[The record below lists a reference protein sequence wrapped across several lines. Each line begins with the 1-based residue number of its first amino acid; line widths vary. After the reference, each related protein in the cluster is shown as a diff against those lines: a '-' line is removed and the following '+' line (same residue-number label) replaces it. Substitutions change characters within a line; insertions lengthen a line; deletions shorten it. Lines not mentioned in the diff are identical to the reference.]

1 MQLYPIEHHSWVAID
16 IHHNLGEQATLSSN
30 KIRLT
35 HKAGSTNKAA
45 SAYKTG
51 SMSCRQLLKKL
62 QQALNLT
69 GELMEANFPYHFITA
84 NGFTWYV
91 SFSHS
96 RQHAA
101 VLISPYT
108 NIGIDVEDTAIS
120 HQVASRFFSPHEYQ
134 WLNQKPAVNQAVLL
148 NLLWRLK
155 ECSIKTH
162 QNVDKQL
169 IKELKHDV
177 LDEWGEEVIN
187 QLIGAHEINAKDK
200 SKNKPKNKPI
210 QCVQTDY
217 KIIGNFNS
225 QPCSFIIVNR

>member
-16 IHHNLGEQATLSSN
+16 IHHNSGEQATLSSN

-35 HKAGSTNKAA
+35 HKAGSSN
-45 SAYKTG
+45 KTG

-69 GELMEANFPYHFITA
+69 GELMDANFPYHFITA
-84 NGFTWYV
+84 DGYTWYV

-108 NIGIDVEDTAIS
+108 NIGVDVEDSAIS

-134 WLNQKPAVNQAVLL
+134 WLNQKPAVNQAVLR

-155 ECSIKTH
+155 ECAIKTH
-162 QNVDKQL
+162 QNANKQL

-177 LDEWGEEVIN
+177 LDELGEEVIN
-187 QLIGAHEINAKDK
+187 QLIGIDEINAKDK
-200 SKNKPKNKPI
+200 PI
-210 QCVQTDY
+210 QCVQNDA
-217 KIIGNFNS
+217 KIVGNFS
-225 QPCSFIIVNR
+225 SKPCSFIIVNR

>member
-1 MQLYPIEHHSWVAID
+1 MQFYPIKDHSWVAID
-16 IHHNLGEQATLSSN
+16 IHHNLGEQATLSTN
-30 KIRLT
+30 KIR
-35 HKAGSTNKAA
+35 SINKAA
-45 SAYKTG
+45 STHKTG
-51 SMSCRQLLKKL
+51 SMYCRQLLKNL
-62 QQALNLT
+62 QQALNVT
-69 GELMEANFPYHFITA
+69 GELMDANFPYHFITA
-84 NGFTWYV
+84 DGYTWYV

-108 NIGIDVEDTAIS
+108 NIGIDVEDSAIS

-155 ECSIKTH
+155 ECAIKTH
-162 QNVDKQL
+162 QHADKQL

-187 QLIGAHEINAKDK
+187 QLIGVDEISTKD
-200 SKNKPKNKPI
+200 KPI
-210 QCVQTDY
+210 QCVQTDA
-217 KIIGNFNS
+217 KIVGNFS
-225 QPCSFIIVNR
+225 SKPCSFIIVNR

>member
-1 MQLYPIEHHSWVAID
+1 MQLYPIENHSWVAID
-16 IHHNLGEQATLSSN
+16 IHHNLGEQATLLTH

-35 HKAGSTNKAA
+35 HKAASTNKAA

-51 SMSCRQLLKKL
+51 SMYCRQLLKKL

-69 GELMEANFPYHFITA
+69 GELMDTNFPYHFITA
-84 NGFTWYV
+84 DGYTWYV

-108 NIGIDVEDTAIS
+108 NIGIDVEDSAIS
-120 HQVASRFFSPHEYQ
+120 HHVASRFFSPHEYQ
-134 WLNQKPAVNQAVLL
+134 WLNQKPAVNQAVLR

-155 ECSIKTH
+155 ECAIKTH
-162 QNVDKQL
+162 QNADKQL

-187 QLIGAHEINAKDK
+187 QLIGVNEINAKDK
-200 SKNKPKNKPI
+200 AKDKPI
-210 QCVQTDY
+210 QCVQTDA
-217 KIIGNFNS
+217 KIIGNFSS

>member
-16 IHHNLGEQATLSSN
+16 IHHNLGEQATL
-30 KIRLT
+30 LT
-35 HKAGSTNKAA
+35 HKAGSNHK
-45 SAYKTG
+45 SG
-51 SMSCRQLLKKL
+51 SRYCRQLLKKL

-84 NGFTWYV
+84 DGYTWYV

-101 VLISPYT
+101 VLISPYDH
-108 NIGIDVEDTAIS
+108 IGIDVEDSAIS
-120 HQVASRFFSPHEYQ
+120 HQVVTRFFSPHEYL
-134 WLNQKPAVNQAVLL
+134 WLNQKPAVNQAVLR

-162 QNVDKQL
+162 QDADKQL

-187 QLIGAHEINAKDK
+187 QLIGADELNDKD
-200 SKNKPKNKPI
+200 KPI
-210 QCVQTDY
+210 QCVQTDA
-217 KIIGNFNS
+217 KIIGNFSS
-225 QPCSFIIVNR
+225 QPCSFIIVKS

>member
-1 MQLYPIEHHSWVAID
+1 MQFYPIKHHSWVAID
-16 IHHNLGEQATLSSN
+16 IHHNLGEQATL
-30 KIRLT
+30 L
-35 HKAGSTNKAA
+35 TNKAA
-45 SAYKTG
+45 STYKSG

-69 GELMEANFPYHFITA
+69 GELMDANFPYHFITA
-84 NGFTWYV
+84 DGHTWYV

-108 NIGIDVEDTAIS
+108 NIGIDVEDSAIS
-120 HQVASRFFSPHEYQ
+120 HHVASRFFSPHEYQ
-134 WLNQKPAVNQAVLL
+134 WLNQKPAVHQAVLR

-155 ECSIKTH
+155 ECSIKAH
-162 QNVDKQL
+162 QNADKQL

-187 QLIGAHEINAKDK
+187 QLISIDEINA
-200 SKNKPKNKPI
+200 KNKPI
-210 QCVQTDY
+210 QCVQTDA
-217 KIIGNFNS
+217 KIIGNFS
-225 QPCSFIIVNR
+225 SKPCSFIIVNS

>member
-1 MQLYPIEHHSWVAID
+1 MQFYPIEHHSWVAID
-16 IHHNLGEQATLSSN
+16 IHHNLGEQATLPTN
-30 KIRLT
+30 KISSINKSGST
-35 HKAGSTNKAA
+35 HKA
-45 SAYKTG
+45 G

-84 NGFTWYV
+84 NGYIWYV

-101 VLISPYT
+101 VLISPYA
-108 NIGIDVEDTAIS
+108 NIGIDVEDSAIS
-120 HQVASRFFSPHEYQ
+120 HQVALRFFSPHEYQ

-162 QNVDKQL
+162 QHADKQL

-200 SKNKPKNKPI
+200 PI

>member
-1 MQLYPIEHHSWVAID
+1 MQFYPIEDHSWVAID
-16 IHHNLGEQATLSSN
+16 IHHNLGEQVTL
-30 KIRLT
+30 LT
-35 HKAGSTNKAA
+35 HKAGSSNKVG
-45 SAYKTG
+45 STHKSG

-69 GELMEANFPYHFITA
+69 GELMDANFPYHFITA
-84 NGFTWYV
+84 NGYTWYV

-108 NIGIDVEDTAIS
+108 NIGIDVEDSAIS

-134 WLNQKPAVNQAVLL
+134 WLNQKPAVNQAVLR

-162 QNVDKQL
+162 QNADKQL

-177 LDEWGEEVIN
+177 LDELGEKVIN
-187 QLIGAHEINAKDK
+187 QLIGVDEINDKDK
-200 SKNKPKNKPI
+200 HI
-210 QCVQTDY
+210 QCVQTDA
-217 KIIGNFNS
+217 KIVGNFS
-225 QPCSFIIVNR
+225 SKPCSFIIVNR

>member
-1 MQLYPIEHHSWVAID
+1 MQFYPIKDHSWVAID
-16 IHHNLGEQATLSSN
+16 IHHNLGEQATLSTH
-30 KIRLT
+30 KIR
-35 HKAGSTNKAA
+35 SINKAA

-84 NGFTWYV
+84 DGYTWYV

-101 VLISPYT
+101 VLISPYR
-108 NIGIDVEDTAIS
+108 NIGVDVEDSAIS
-120 HQVASRFFSPHEYQ
+120 HHVASRFFSPHEYQ
-134 WLNQKPAVNQAVLL
+134 WLNQKPVVNQVILR

-162 QNVDKQL
+162 QNADKQL

-177 LDEWGEEVIN
+177 LDELGEEVIN
-187 QLIGAHEINAKDK
+187 QLIGADEINAKD
-200 SKNKPKNKPI
+200 KPI
-210 QCVQTDY
+210 QCVQTDA
-217 KIIGNFNS
+217 KIVGNFSS
-225 QPCSFIIVNR
+225 QPCSFIIVNS

>member
-1 MQLYPIEHHSWVAID
+1 MQFYRIEDHSWVAID
-16 IHHNLGEQATLSSN
+16 IHHNLGEQVTL
-30 KIRLT
+30 LT
-35 HKAGSTNKAA
+35 HKSGSNHK
-45 SAYKTG
+45 SG
-51 SMSCRQLLKKL
+51 SRYCRQLLKKL
-62 QQALNLT
+62 QQALNVT

-84 NGFTWYV
+84 DGYTWYV

-108 NIGIDVEDTAIS
+108 NIGIDVEDSAIS
-120 HQVASRFFSPHEYQ
+120 HQVVTRFFSPHECE
-134 WLNQKPAVNQAVLL
+134 WLNQKPAVNQAVLR

-162 QNVDKQL
+162 QNADKQL

-187 QLIGAHEINAKDK
+187 QLIGADEINDKD
-200 SKNKPKNKPI
+200 KPI
-210 QCVQTDY
+210 QCVQTNA
-217 KIIGNFNS
+217 KIIGNFSS

>member
-16 IHHNLGEQATLSSN
+16 IHHNLGEQATLLSN
-30 KIRLT
+30 KT
-35 HKAGSTNKAA
+35 GSTNKA
-45 SAYKTG
+45 G

-62 QQALNLT
+62 QQVLNLT
-69 GELMEANFPYHFITA
+69 GELMEANFPYHLITA
-84 NGFTWYV
+84 DGHTWYV

-108 NIGIDVEDTAIS
+108 NIGIDVEDSAIS
-120 HQVASRFFSPHEYQ
+120 HHVASRFFSPHEYQ
-134 WLNQKPAVNQAVLL
+134 WLNQKPAVHQAVLR

-155 ECSIKTH
+155 ECSIKAH
-162 QNVDKQL
+162 QNADKQL

-187 QLIGAHEINAKDK
+187 QLFGVNEINAKD
-200 SKNKPKNKPI
+200 KPI
-210 QCVQTDY
+210 QCVQTNA
-217 KIIGNFNS
+217 KIIGNFIS
-225 QPCSFIIVNR
+225 QPCSFIIVTLK

>member
-1 MQLYPIEHHSWVAID
+1 MQLYPIENHSWVAID
-16 IHHNLGEQATLSSN
+16 IHHNLGEQTTL
-30 KIRLT
+30 LT
-35 HKAGSTNKAA
+35 HKA
-45 SAYKTG
+45 G
-51 SMSCRQLLKKL
+51 SMSCRQLLKNL
-62 QQALNLT
+62 QQALNVT

-84 NGFTWYV
+84 DGCTWYV

-108 NIGIDVEDTAIS
+108 NIGIDVEDSTIS

-134 WLNQKPAVNQAVLL
+134 WLNQKSAVNQAILR

-162 QNVDKQL
+162 QNADKQL

-177 LDEWGEEVIN
+177 LDELGEEVIN
-187 QLIGAHEINAKDK
+187 QLIGIDEINVRY
-200 SKNKPKNKPI
+200 KPI
-210 QCVQTDY
+210 QYAQTDA
-217 KIIGNFNS
+217 KIIGNFS
-225 QPCSFIIVNR
+225 SKPCSFIIVNR

>member
-1 MQLYPIEHHSWVAID
+1 MTNYAVFD
-16 IHHNLGEQATLSSN
+16 INADIG
-30 KIRLT
+30 I
-35 HKAGSTNKAA
+35 
-45 SAYKTG
+45 G
-51 SMSCRQLLKKL
+51 SMSCRQLLKNL

-84 NGFTWYV
+84 DGYTWYV

-108 NIGIDVEDTAIS
+108 NIGIDVEDSAIS

-134 WLNQKPAVNQAVLL
+134 WLNQKPAAHQAMLR

-162 QNVDKQL
+162 QNADKQL

-177 LDEWGEEVIN
+177 LDELGEEVIN
-187 QLIGAHEINAKDK
+187 QLIGIDEINDKD
-200 SKNKPKNKPI
+200 KPI
-210 QCVQTDY
+210 QCVQTDA

-225 QPCSFIIVNR
+225 KPCSFIIVNR

>member
-16 IHHNLGEQATLSSN
+16 IHHNLGEQATLLTN
-30 KIRLT
+30 KVAST
-35 HKAGSTNKAA
+35 HKS
-45 SAYKTG
+45 G

-62 QQALNLT
+62 QQALNVT
-69 GELMEANFPYHFITA
+69 GELMDANFPYHFITA
-84 NGFTWYV
+84 NGYTWYV

-101 VLISPYT
+101 VLISLYS
-108 NIGIDVEDTAIS
+108 NIGIDVEDSTIS
-120 HQVASRFFSPHEYQ
+120 HHVASRFFSPHEYQ
-134 WLNQKPAVNQAVLL
+134 WLNQKLAVNQPVLR

-162 QNVDKQL
+162 QNADKQL

-187 QLIGAHEINAKDK
+187 QLISVDEINAKDK
-200 SKNKPKNKPI
+200 PI
-210 QCVQTDY
+210 QSVQTDA
-217 KIIGNFNS
+217 KIIGNFS
-225 QPCSFIIVNR
+225 SKPCSFIIVSVK

>member
-1 MQLYPIEHHSWVAID
+1 MQLYPIKDHSWVAID

-84 NGFTWYV
+84 DGYTWYV

-162 QNVDKQL
+162 QHADKQL

-210 QCVQTDY
+210 QCVQTDA
-217 KIIGNFNS
+217 KIIGNFS
-225 QPCSFIIVNR
+225 SKPCSFIIVNR

>member
-1 MQLYPIEHHSWVAID
+1 MQLYPIKDHSWVAID

-30 KIRLT
+30 KIR
-35 HKAGSTNKAA
+35 STNKAA

-62 QQALNLT
+62 QQALNVT
-69 GELMEANFPYHFITA
+69 GELMDTNFPYHFITA
-84 NGFTWYV
+84 DGYTWYV

-108 NIGIDVEDTAIS
+108 NIGVDVEDSAIS

-134 WLNQKPAVNQAVLL
+134 WLNQKPAVHQAMLR

-155 ECSIKTH
+155 ECAIKTH
-162 QNVDKQL
+162 QNADKQL

-177 LDEWGEEVIN
+177 LDELGEEVIN
-187 QLIGAHEINAKDK
+187 QLIGVNEINDKD
-200 SKNKPKNKPI
+200 KPI
-210 QCVQTDY
+210 QCVQTDA
-217 KIIGNFNS
+217 KIVGNFS
-225 QPCSFIIVNR
+225 SKPCSFIIVNS

>member
-1 MQLYPIEHHSWVAID
+1 MQFYPIEHHSWVAID
-16 IHHNLGEQATLSSN
+16 IHHNLGEQATL
-30 KIRLT
+30 LT
-35 HKAGSTNKAA
+35 HKAGSNHK
-45 SAYKTG
+45 SG
-51 SMSCRQLLKKL
+51 SRYCRQLLKKL

-84 NGFTWYV
+84 DGYTWYV

-101 VLISPYT
+101 VLISPYDH
-108 NIGIDVEDTAIS
+108 IGIDVEDSAIS
-120 HQVASRFFSPHEYQ
+120 HQVVTRFFSPHEYL
-134 WLNQKPAVNQAVLL
+134 WLNQKPAVNQAVLR

-162 QNVDKQL
+162 QDADKQL

-187 QLIGAHEINAKDK
+187 QLIGADELNDKD
-200 SKNKPKNKPI
+200 KPI
-210 QCVQTDY
+210 QCVQTDA
-217 KIIGNFNS
+217 KIIGNFSS
-225 QPCSFIIVNR
+225 QPCSFIIVKS

>member
-16 IHHNLGEQATLSSN
+16 IHHNSGEQATLSSN

-35 HKAGSTNKAA
+35 HKAGSSN
-45 SAYKTG
+45 KTG

-62 QQALNLT
+62 QQALNVT
-69 GELMEANFPYHFITA
+69 GELMDTNFPYHFITA
-84 NGFTWYV
+84 DGYTWYV

-101 VLISPYT
+101 VLMSPYG
-108 NIGIDVEDTAIS
+108 NIGIDIEDSAIS
-120 HQVASRFFSPHEYQ
+120 HHVASRFFSPHEYQ
-134 WLNQKPAVNQAVLL
+134 WLNQKPAVNQAVLR

-155 ECSIKTH
+155 ECAIKTH
-162 QNVDKQL
+162 QNADKQL

-187 QLIGAHEINAKDK
+187 QLIGVNEINAKDK
-200 SKNKPKNKPI
+200 AKDKPI
-210 QCVQTDY
+210 QCVQTDA
-217 KIIGNFNS
+217 KIVGNFS
-225 QPCSFIIVNR
+225 SKPCSFIIVNR